1 MERAGS
7 QETGFNYDFSM
18 NKLMKLDKSP
28 YLSQFCD
35 LQKVVNSICSTYVK
49 GQVIIK
55 LEHTFFKVRSIKQ
68 IYFKNMKFYGFKI
81 LGNLNTC

>member
-18 NKLMKLDKSP
+18 NKLMKLDKLP
-28 YLSQFCD
+28 YLSQFCH
-35 LQKVVNSICSTYVK
+35 LQKVVNSIVSIYVK

-55 LEHTFFKVRSIKQ
+55 LEHTLFKVRSIKQ

>member
-28 YLSQFCD
+28 YLSQFCPYKRW
-35 LQKVVNSICSTYVK
+35 LIVSALHMLKV
-49 GQVIIK
+49 K
-55 LEHTFFKVRSIKQ
+55 LS
-68 IYFKNMKFYGFKI
+68 
-81 LGNLNTC
+81 